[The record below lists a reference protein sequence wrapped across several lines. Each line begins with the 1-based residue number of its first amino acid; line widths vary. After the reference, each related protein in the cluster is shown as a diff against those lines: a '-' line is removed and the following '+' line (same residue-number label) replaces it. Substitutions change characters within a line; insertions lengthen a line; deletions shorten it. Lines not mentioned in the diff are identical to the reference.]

1 MVKTKERLKG
11 RKKRKTGLHESNGH
25 KALHN
30 NVTRY
35 EKGRLRERYGIASRK
50 IYLT

>member
-1 MVKTKERLKG
+1 MVKMKERLEG

-35 EKGRLRERYGIASRK
+35 EEGLRERYGIASRK